1 MKAKQQGSTSR
12 WTIVIVLSFI
22 ICLLSFSEA
31 HAQLKFGA
39 KGGLNMTSL
48 SFDENVFNA
57 SNRLGFYV
65 GATAKLNTP
74 VVGFDIAAMY
84 EQRDAKVNGETFT
97 MKNVVV
103 PLNLRL
109 NMGVLYLAVGPQI
122 GFNVGDKEFNWKE
135 KDSYENTFQMKGT
148 NLSGN
153 LGGGVIVGPVEV
165 GVTYNIPFGKTAD
178 ATWRSVY
185 EDTIKKYDEKGT
197 VEDAM
202 KTKTWT
208 ISAAYYF

>member
-1 MKAKQQGSTSR
+1 MKVEKQRMTKR
-12 WTIVIVLSFI
+12 WMMLAALFI
-22 ICLLSFSEA
+22 LNCSLFVGKA
-31 HAQLKFGA
+31 QAQLKFGA
-39 KGGLNMTSL
+39 KSGLNITSL
-48 SFDENVFNA
+48 SFDENVFNS
-57 SNRLGFYV
+57 SNRLGFFV

-84 EQRDAKVNGETFT
+84 EQRDAKVNGESFT
-97 MKNVVV
+97 MKNVIV

-109 NMGVLYLAVGPQI
+109 NMGVLYLAAGPQVS
-122 GFNVGDKEFNWKE
+122 FNVGDKEFNWKD

-153 LGGGVIVGPVEV
+153 LGGGVIIGPLEL

-185 EDTIKKYDEKGT
+185 EDTIKKYDDKGT